1 MGGFHRFNLVVAAH
15 HVQSIVCTHE
25 IFLRYLGGKY
35 TEITEAASY
44 SFIEGFLGRMHL
56 QIGDAGVIWTYYMRN
71 IWRNARETSFQKITK
86 QTPNHS
92 IAKQLLLRISDVNNY
107 FQEFNMLESITKNTL
122 EYVRAPVEPL

>member
-56 QIGDAGVIWTYYMRN
+56 QIGDAGVICDVLYEKYLAQR
-71 IWRNARETSFQKITK
+71 ARDKLSK
-86 QTPNHS
+86 
-92 IAKQLLLRISDVNNY
+92 NN
-107 FQEFNMLESITKNTL
+107 
-122 EYVRAPVEPL
+122 